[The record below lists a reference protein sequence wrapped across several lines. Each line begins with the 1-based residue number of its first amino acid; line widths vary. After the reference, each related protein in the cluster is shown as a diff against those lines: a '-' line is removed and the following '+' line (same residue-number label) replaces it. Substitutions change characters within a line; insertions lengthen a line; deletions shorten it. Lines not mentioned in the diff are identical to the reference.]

1 MRLGRSAFTMKQLLV
16 INPNTSERV
25 SALLQTHVQAAAGL
39 HVKVRTV
46 TARFGAPYIAD
57 EASYAVAAHAALDA
71 WAAVLAGPEPPPDAV
86 LIGCFGDPGL
96 MALRESSPAPVT
108 GLAEAAFI
116 EAARHGRYAIVTGGE
131 RWGPMLQRLAQAL
144 GQAQQLAGI
153 HTVVPTGVQLAAD
166 PAAAHRLLAQACRDA
181 AHQLGVQAVIL
192 GGAGLAGMAAAIQ
205 SDVPVPVIDSVTA
218 GTHWALRTPPLPPTR
233 CTPGFD
239 NAWQGLSP
247 EMLALGTAEPPSVLP
262 LSAGPRGSTAARF
275 AAPRGG

>member
-1 MRLGRSAFTMKQLLV
+1 MKRLLV

-25 SALLQTHVQAAAGL
+25 SHLLQQHVQAAAGS
-39 HVKVRTV
+39 HVNVKTV

-71 WAAVLAGPEPPPDAV
+71 WATELARPDSAPDAV

-108 GLAEAAFI
+108 GLAEAAFV

-131 RWGPMLQRLAQAL
+131 RWGPMLERLAQAL

-153 HTVVPTGVQLAAD
+153 HTVAPTGAQLAAD
-166 PAAAHRLLAQACRDA
+166 PVAAHRLLAMACRDA

-192 GGAGLAGMAAAIQ
+192 GGAGLAGMGATIQ

-218 GTHWALRTPPLPPTR
+218 GAHWALRSPPPPHQR
-233 CTPGFD
+233 ATPGFD
-239 NAWQGLSP
+239 IAWQGLSS
-247 EMLALGTAEPPSVLP
+247 EMAALGAT
-262 LSAGPRGSTAARF
+262 
-275 AAPRGG
+275 